1 MDKYEFKSEQ
11 EHLKQILDLLKK
23 KRKEVEARL
32 PGKRQNLLSARS
44 EMWEDAPH
52 NIRSFDDVV
61 EFHNYNQ
68 NVYEKSKR
76 YTDDI
81 EELRRTDSLICS
93 PYFGRFDFKV
103 DGSDEY
109 EPIYI
114 GKYSFYSKTDT
125 THYIYDWR
133 APISSIYY
141 EYDIGRVSYSSP
153 GGIYHGDVGLK
164 RQYKIKNSKIEYMF
178 DAETTVQDEIL
189 GRILAENTDSKL
201 KVIISSIQREQNAA
215 IRNLTDKYVLIYGPA
230 GSGKTSVGLHR
241 LAYMLYHKRHL
252 ISSKNIVVLSN
263 NGIYNSYIS
272 SILPELGEA
281 DVSRQVFSDMIKKY
295 MPSGFKLKNY
305 YEQADSLIDENRESR
320 KKEIELK
327 YSPEFISYIESYF
340 KAFEFTLPEI
350 VYNGNVVLSNSD
362 FAALWDR
369 QKREF
374 RSFPSLL
381 LRLYKIIK
389 EHCENYFK
397 ANKTRLL
404 NDIEKSSDEF
414 LSTEKINA
422 IYKRELD
429 VLVSSSKK
437 LLLTA
442 NRINSVFLLSDI
454 LKSYISKYNL
464 DIHISKITDEFLE
477 NRILRYEDC
486 LAIMYIR
493 LLIGEIKPNINAYHV
508 LIDEAQ
514 DCGFLQ
520 MCIIRKLYPNSS
532 FTLLSDINQAVNSYT
547 SIMSYEEMD
556 RVFDYKLKRFYL
568 SKSYRSSGPINMLAL
583 QLIKKY
589 CDEDIESS
597 YFKRSGDQPRYI
609 VSNNFAGEI
618 RDILDAEKPLGRITA
633 VITRTVKE
641 AKSLYKHFK
650 DNEDVQLIDA
660 PDREM
665 KKRIMIIPAMFSKG
679 LEFDTV
685 IAVNCAVS
693 TGNERLD
700 RNMLYL
706 ICTRALHSLYIIA
719 DSQLPPMFEDCRP
732 YLNFSC

>member
-1 MDKYEFKSEQ
+1 MEKYEFRAEQ

-23 KRKEVEARL
+23 KRKEIEARL

-81 EELRRTDSLICS
+81 EELRRIDALIDS
-93 PYFGRFDFKV
+93 PYFGRFDFKA

-141 EYDIGRVSYSSP
+141 EHDTGRVSYSSP
-153 GGIYHGDVGLK
+153 GGVYHGDVSLK
-164 RQYKIKNSKIEYMF
+164 RQYNIKNSKIEYMF

-201 KVIISSIQREQNAA
+201 KVIISSIQKEQNAA

-252 ISSKNIVVLSN
+252 VSPKNIIVLSS

-295 MPSGFKLKNY
+295 MPRGFKLKDY
-305 YEQADSLIDENRESR
+305 YEQADSLMDDSYESR
-320 KKEIELK
+320 KKEITLK
-327 YSPEFISYIESYF
+327 YSAEFISYMESYF
-340 KAFEFTLPEI
+340 KAFEFVLPEI
-350 VYNGNVVLSNSD
+350 VYNGDTVLSKED
-362 FAALWDR
+362 FTVLWVR

-374 RSFPSLL
+374 RSFSSLL

-397 ANKTRLL
+397 ANKSRLL

-414 LSTEKINA
+414 MSTEEINA
-422 IYKRELD
+422 VYRRELD
-429 VLVSSSKK
+429 ILISSSKK
-437 LLLTA
+437 LLLNI
-442 NRINSVFLLSDI
+442 NRINSVLLLSDI
-454 LKSYISKYNL
+454 LRSYVGKYNS
-464 DIHISKITDEFLE
+464 DVHISEITDEFME
-477 NRILRYEDC
+477 NKILRYEDC

-493 LLIGEIKPNINAYHV
+493 LLTGEIKPNINAYHV

-514 DCGFLQ
+514 DCNLLQ
-520 MCIIRKLYPNSS
+520 MHIIRKLYPNSS

-547 SIMSYEEMD
+547 SIMSYEEMN
-556 RVFDYKLKRFYL
+556 RVFDCQLKSFYL
-568 SKSYRSSGPINMLAL
+568 SKSYRSSGPINMLAF
-583 QLIKKY
+583 QLIRKY
-589 CDEDIESS
+589 CSKDLENS
-597 YFKRSGDQPRYI
+597 YFKRSGSLPRYI
-609 VSNNFAGEI
+609 VSNNVAGEI
-618 RDILDAEKPLGRITA
+618 NKILDSEKQLGRITA
-633 VITRTVKE
+633 IITRSIKE
-641 AKSLYKHFK
+641 ARSLYKHFK
-650 DNEDVQLIDA
+650 YNEDVQLIDA

-665 KKRIMIIPAMFSKG
+665 KKKIMIIPAMFSKG

-693 TGNERLD
+693 AENERID

-706 ICTRALHSLYIIA
+706 ICTRALHNLYIIA
-719 DSQLPPMFEDCRP
+719 DGQLPPTFEDCRP
-732 YLNFSC
+732 YLDFSV